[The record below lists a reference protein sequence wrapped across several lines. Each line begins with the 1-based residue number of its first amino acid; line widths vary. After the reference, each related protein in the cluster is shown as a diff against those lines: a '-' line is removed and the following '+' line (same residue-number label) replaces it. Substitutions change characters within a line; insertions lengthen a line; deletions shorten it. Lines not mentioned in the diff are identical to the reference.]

1 MRLACSIYPS
11 PIINQRDITHLV
23 AGTGSY
29 DVRPEQECHIGFST
43 HKDWCW
49 GTRLASGMLEITFTD
64 QRETFFPGQEIN
76 GHLKLNP
83 TSETQV
89 TSKVA

>member
-1 MRLACSIYPS
+1 M
-11 PIINQRDITHLV
+11 
-23 AGTGSY
+23 
-29 DVRPEQECHIGFST
+29 RPEQCHIGFNT
-43 HKDWCW
+43 RKEWCW
-49 GTRLASGMLEITFTD
+49 SATRLASDMLEITFRG

-76 GHLKLNP
+76 GHLKLNL

>member
-1 MRLACSIYPS
+1 
-11 PIINQRDITHLV
+11 
-23 AGTGSY
+23 
-29 DVRPEQECHIGFST
+29 VRPEQECHIGYKTRKEWSR
-43 HKDWCW
+43 
-49 GTRLASGMLEITFTD
+49 GATRLASDMLEITFSD

-76 GHLKLNP
+76 GHLKLNV